1 MRTRLH
7 SHGFAGQR
15 VDDLRAQRGA
25 GLIESWAM
33 GQGSEGFSYLLGIEV
48 LLTVRLLLEQL
59 AATMTKELVVRNLEL
74 EGTGVPGVEEVD
86 IVGVYES
93 ELLICRNE

>member
-1 MRTRLH
+1 
-7 SHGFAGQR
+7 
-15 VDDLRAQRGA
+15 
-25 GLIESWAM
+25 M